1 MTPYPSL
8 PSSHNGLKAFEAAAR
23 LMSFTLAADE
33 LHVTQSAISR
43 QIKQLEDELNASLVI
58 RKHRAIELTEHGHD
72 LYVALRESYANV
84 EAVIA
89 SWGEPKQKRIVI
101 KATLSFATRVLISKV
116 RELNERY
123 QDYEIVIVP
132 VIEEDESINSSEYD
146 LLIFH
151 TRFKKRYDK
160 APNITFLREEFMAPV
175 CSTSLT
181 NSASLGNSTNLTNQ
195 DTDLDS
201 ILTLPRLHPTLDHHD
216 WKVWLADVES
226 PPKKPV
232 RNTSFLSLDMAL
244 SACLSGEGVTVT
256 DLLLVLQDL
265 QRGFLYCPKDA
276 KIQHSAWTYFMHQR
290 THTPIINDLI
300 EWLREETAK
309 EIELLKSLAQQYQ
322 WFGVIEQDKGFG
334 RLS

>member
-23 LMSFTLAADE
+23 LMSFTLAAEE

-58 RKHRAIELTEHGHD
+58 RKHRAIELTVQGHD
-72 LYVALRESYANV
+72 LYVALRESYGNI
-84 EAVIA
+84 ESVIA
-89 SWGEPKQKRIVI
+89 SWSEPKQKRIVI

-160 APNITFLREEFMAPV
+160 APDITFLREEFMAPV
-175 CSTSLT
+175 CSTSLM
-181 NSASLGNSTNLTNQ
+181 NSTSLITK

-226 PPKKPV
+226 PPTKPV

-256 DLLLVLQDL
+256 DLLLVQQDL
-265 QRGFLYCPKDA
+265 QRGFLYCPKNA
-276 KIQHSAWTYFMHQR
+276 KIQHSAWTYFIHQR
-290 THTPIINDLI
+290 SHTPIINDLI
-300 EWLREETAK
+300 EWLKEETTK
-309 EIELLKSLAQQYQ
+309 EIELLKALSQQNH
-322 WFGVIEQDKGFG
+322 WFGVIQDH
-334 RLS
+334 

>member
-8 PSSHNGLKAFEAAAR
+8 PPSHNGLKAFEAAAR
-23 LMSFTLAADE
+23 LMSFTLAAEE

-58 RKHRAIELTEHGHD
+58 RKHRTIELTVQGHD
-72 LYVALRESYANV
+72 LYVALRESYANI

-89 SWGEPKQKRIVI
+89 SWSEPKQKRIVI

-123 QDYEIVIVP
+123 QDHEIVIVP

-160 APNITFLREEFMAPV
+160 APDITFLREEFMAPV

-181 NSASLGNSTNLTNQ
+181 TK

-216 WKVWLADVES
+216 WKVWLADVEF

-256 DLLLVLQDL
+256 DLLLVQQDL
-265 QRGFLYCPKDA
+265 QRGFLYCPKNA
-276 KIQHSAWTYFMHQR
+276 KIQHSAWTYFIHQR
-290 THTPIINDLI
+290 SHTPIINDLI
-300 EWLREETAK
+300 EWLREETTK
-309 EIELLKSLAQQYQ
+309 EIELLKVLSHQNH
-322 WFGVIEQDKGFG
+322 WFGVIQDH
-334 RLS
+334 

>member
-23 LMSFTLAADE
+23 LMSFTLAAEE

-43 QIKQLEDELNASLVI
+43 QIKQLEDELNTSLVI
-58 RKHRAIELTEHGHD
+58 RKHRAIELTVQGHD
-72 LYVALRESYANV
+72 LYVALRESYANI

-89 SWGEPKQKRIVI
+89 SWSEPKQKRIVI

-123 QDYEIVIVP
+123 QDHEIVIVP

-160 APNITFLREEFMAPV
+160 APDITFLREEFMAPV

-181 NSASLGNSTNLTNQ
+181 TK

-216 WKVWLADVES
+216 WKVWLADVEF

-256 DLLLVLQDL
+256 DLLLVQQDL
-265 QRGFLYCPKDA
+265 QRGFLYCPKNA
-276 KIQHSAWTYFMHQR
+276 KIQHSAWTYFIHQR
-290 THTPIINDLI
+290 SHTPIINDLI
-300 EWLREETAK
+300 EWLREETTK
-309 EIELLKSLAQQYQ
+309 EIELLKVLSHQNH
-322 WFGVIEQDKGFG
+322 WFGVISDQQ
-334 RLS
+334 

>member
-58 RKHRAIELTEHGHD
+58 RKHRAIELTVQGHD
-72 LYVALRESYANV
+72 LYVALRESYGNI

-89 SWGEPKQKRIVI
+89 SWSEPKQKRIVI

-123 QDYEIVIVP
+123 QDHEIVIVP

-160 APNITFLREEFMAPV
+160 APDITFLREEFMAPV

-181 NSASLGNSTNLTNQ
+181 TK

-216 WKVWLADVES
+216 WKVWLADVEF

-256 DLLLVLQDL
+256 DLLLVQQDL
-265 QRGFLYCPKDA
+265 QRGFLYCPRNA

-290 THTPIINDLI
+290 SHTPIINDLI
-300 EWLREETAK
+300 EWLREETTK
-309 EIELLKSLAQQYQ
+309 EIELLKVLAQQYQ
-322 WFGVIEQDKGFG
+322 WFGVIEQDKDFG
-334 RLS
+334 RLF

>member
-33 LHVTQSAISR
+33 LNVTQSAISR

-58 RKHRAIELTEHGHD
+58 RKHRAIELTEQGHD
-72 LYVALRESYANV
+72 LYVALRESYANI
-84 EAVIA
+84 ESVIA
-89 SWGEPKQKRIVI
+89 SWSEPKQKRIVI

-123 QDYEIVIVP
+123 PDYEIVIVP
-132 VIEEDESINSSEYD
+132 VIEEDEAINSSEYD

-151 TRFKKRYDK
+151 TRFKKRYDN
-160 APNITFLREEFMAPV
+160 APDITFLREEFMAPV

-181 NSASLGNSTNLTNQ
+181 NSASLTTQ
-195 DTDLDS
+195 HTDLDS
-201 ILTLPRLHPTLDHHD
+201 ILTMPRLHPTLDHHD
-216 WKVWLADVES
+216 WKVWLADVEF

-232 RNTSFLSLDMAL
+232 RNTSFLSLDLAL

-256 DLLLVLQDL
+256 DLLLVLQEL
-265 QRGFLYCPKDA
+265 QRGFLYCPKNA
-276 KIQHSAWTYFMHQR
+276 KIQHSAWTYFGHQR
-290 THTPIINDLI
+290 THSPVISDLI
-300 EWLREETAK
+300 EWLKGETAK
-309 EIELLKSLAQQYQ
+309 EIELLKALSHQNH
-322 WFGVIEQDKGFG
+322 WSGVIQDH
-334 RLS
+334 

>member
-23 LMSFTLAADE
+23 LMSFTLAAEE

-58 RKHRAIELTEHGHD
+58 RKHRAIELTVQGHD
-72 LYVALRESYANV
+72 LYVALRESYGNI

-89 SWGEPKQKRIVI
+89 SWSEPKQKRIVI

-123 QDYEIVIVP
+123 QDHEIVIVP

-160 APNITFLREEFMAPV
+160 APDITFLREEFMAPV

-181 NSASLGNSTNLTNQ
+181 NSANLTNSTNLTSK

-216 WKVWLADVES
+216 WKVWLADVEF

-256 DLLLVLQDL
+256 DLLLVQQDL
-265 QRGFLYCPKDA
+265 QRGFLYCPKNA
-276 KIQHSAWTYFMHQR
+276 KIQHSAWTYFTHQR

-309 EIELLKSLAQQYQ
+309 EIELLKSLSHQNH
-322 WFGVIEQDKGFG
+322 WFGVIQDH
-334 RLS
+334 

>member
-33 LHVTQSAISR
+33 LNVTQSAISR

-58 RKHRAIELTEHGHD
+58 RKHRAIELTVQGHD
-72 LYVALRESYANV
+72 LYVALRESYGNI

-89 SWGEPKQKRIVI
+89 SWSEPKQKRIVI

-123 QDYEIVIVP
+123 QEYEIVIVP

-160 APNITFLREEFMAPV
+160 APDITFLREEFMAPV

-181 NSASLGNSTNLTNQ
+181 TK

-256 DLLLVLQDL
+256 DLLLVQQDL
-265 QRGFLYCPKDA
+265 QRGFLYCPKNA
-276 KIQHSAWTYFMHQR
+276 KIQHSAWTYFIHQR
-290 THTPIINDLI
+290 SHTPIINDLI
-300 EWLREETAK
+300 EWLREETEK
-309 EIELLKSLAQQYQ
+309 EIELLKALSHQNH
-322 WFGVIEQDKGFG
+322 WFGVISDQQ
-334 RLS
+334 

>member
-1 MTPYPSL
+1 MSL
-8 PSSHNGLKAFEAAAR
+8 C
-23 LMSFTLAADE
+23 
-33 LHVTQSAISR
+33 
-43 QIKQLEDELNASLVI
+43 
-58 RKHRAIELTEHGHD
+58 
-72 LYVALRESYANV
+72 ESYANI

-89 SWGEPKQKRIVI
+89 SWSEPKQKRIVI

-123 QDYEIVIVP
+123 QDHEIVIVP

-160 APNITFLREEFMAPV
+160 APDITFLREEFMAPV

-181 NSASLGNSTNLTNQ
+181 TK

-216 WKVWLADVES
+216 WKVWLADVEF

-244 SACLSGEGVTVT
+244 SACLSSEGVTVT
-256 DLLLVLQDL
+256 DLLLVQQDL
-265 QRGFLYCPKDA
+265 QRGFLYCPKNA
-276 KIQHSAWTYFMHQR
+276 KIQHSAWTYFIHQR
-290 THTPIINDLI
+290 SHTPIINDLI
-300 EWLREETAK
+300 EWLREETTK
-309 EIELLKSLAQQYQ
+309 EIELLKVLSHQNH
-322 WFGVIEQDKGFG
+322 WFGVIQDH
-334 RLS
+334 

>member
-33 LHVTQSAISR
+33 LNVTQSAISR

-58 RKHRAIELTEHGHD
+58 RKHRAIELTEQGHD
-72 LYVALRESYANV
+72 LYVALRDSYGNIES
-84 EAVIA
+84 VIA
-89 SWGEPKQKRIVI
+89 SWSEPKQKRIVI

-123 QDYEIVIVP
+123 PDYEIVIVP
-132 VIEEDESINSSEYD
+132 VIEEDEAINSSEYD

-151 TRFKKRYDK
+151 TRFKRRYDNT
-160 APNITFLREEFMAPV
+160 PDITFLREEFMAPV

-181 NSASLGNSTNLTNQ
+181 NSASLTTQ

-201 ILTLPRLHPTLDHHD
+201 ILTMPRLHPTLDHHD
-216 WKVWLADVES
+216 WKVWLADVEF

-232 RNTSFLSLDMAL
+232 RNTSFLSLDLAL

-256 DLLLVLQDL
+256 DLLLVLQEL
-265 QRGFLYCPKDA
+265 QRGFLYCPKNA
-276 KIQHSAWTYFMHQR
+276 KIQHSAWTYFGHQR
-290 THTPIINDLI
+290 THSPVISDLI
-300 EWLREETAK
+300 EWLKGETAK
-309 EIELLKSLAQQYQ
+309 EIELLKALSHQNH
-322 WFGVIEQDKGFG
+322 WSGVIQDH
-334 RLS
+334 